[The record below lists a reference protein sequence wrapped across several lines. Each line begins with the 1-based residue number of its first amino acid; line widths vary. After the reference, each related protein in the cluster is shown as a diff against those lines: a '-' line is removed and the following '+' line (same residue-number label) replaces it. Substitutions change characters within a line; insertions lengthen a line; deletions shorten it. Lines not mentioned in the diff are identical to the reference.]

1 MGNVFRT
8 PTPSASE
15 VGNIFKGNFGIGVDP
30 TVDFGPTSAT
40 SYWNGI
46 TPPSGGYTIYQDK
59 ASNGPSIRTA
69 ANDSQLLTILQRLG
83 ATGST
88 LSDALAWAAVQNNLV
103 VANVDYPDIITSGLT
118 FLVDSAFVSSY
129 PRQNQ
134 TWYNLAFTK
143 NNPNITAGGSYN
155 SAVANGGVISV
166 PSATPGITATSVSV
180 TAATQHTYCAYVYIS
195 STISPLVSAQSPQI
209 IGTRSGGAIGSG
221 GPSIWLSGTTK
232 TNANIGFNGTT
243 VTKASNYYDSWR
255 YFVGT
260 QDATTQ
266 RFYVDG
272 VLVTTSG
279 GTMAGGGTSF
289 VNICCNTTG
298 PSMIAALGG
307 VSATTFHIYNRALSG
322 AEILQNYN
330 SLKARYGF

>member
-8 PTPSASE
+8 PTPSAAA
-15 VGNIFKGNFGIGVDP
+15 VGDIYKGNFRIGVDP

-46 TPPSGGYTIYQDK
+46 TPVSGGYTIYQQ
-59 ASNGPSIRTA
+59 AGVSGPSIITA

-88 LSDALAWAAVQNNLV
+88 LSNALNWAITQNTLV

-143 NNPNITAGGSYN
+143 NNPNITAGGSYV
-155 SAVANGGVISV
+155 SGVANGGVISV

-180 TAATQHTYCAYVYIS
+180 TGATQHTYCAYVYIS
-195 STISPLVSAQSPQI
+195 SSISTNISSQSPSI
-209 IGTRSGGAIGSG
+209 IGTRTGGNFSAG

-232 TNANIGFNGTT
+232 ANANIGFNGTT
-243 VTKASNYYDSWR
+243 VGSASGYYNSWR

-279 GTMAGGGTSF
+279 GTMSANHPF
-289 VNICCNTTG
+289 VNICCVTTAA
-298 PSMIAALGG
+298 SNVAALGG
-307 VSATTFHIYNRALSG
+307 VSAATFHIYNRALSA
-322 AEILQNYN
+322 AEISRNYN
-330 SLKARYGF
+330 SLRARYGF

>member
-1 MGNVFRT
+1 MGNVFKT

-69 ANDSQLLTILQRLG
+69 ANDSALLTILQQLG

-88 LSDALAWAAVQNNLV
+88 LGDALAWAAVQNNLV

-143 NNPNITAGGSYN
+143 NNPNITAGGSYV
-155 SAVANGGVISV
+155 SGVANGGVIRV
-166 PSATPGITATSVSV
+166 PTSTPGITATSVSV

-195 STISPLVSAQSPQI
+195 STIGTNISSNPNI
-209 IGTRSGGAIGSG
+209 IGTRSGTSATAVA
-221 GPSIWLSGTTK
+221 GPSIWLSGILK
-232 TNANIGFNGTT
+232 SHANIGFNTSIVGA
-243 VTKASNYYDSWR
+243 ASSYYNTWR

-272 VLVTTSG
+272 VLVMTSG
-279 GTMAGGGTSF
+279 GTMSGNHPF
-289 VNICCNTTG
+289 VNICCVTQG
-298 PSMIAALGG
+298 SSMVAALGG